1 VENKHILTLEQ
12 TETQV
17 VRKFPSTR
25 ERVGFT
31 LVELL
36 VVIAIIG
43 ILIALLLPAVQAAR
57 EAARRTQCANVEKQ
71 LGLSVLN
78 YESAKKQLPN
88 STRPGGSTTA
98 PRISG
103 FTLILPYLEEAQLY
117 QQYDFTLNWDGIS
130 GAGGANLSI
139 TKVTIPALLC
149 PSDPL
154 EPTRLDGDPQV
165 PDASGHSVWTPEVAV
180 TDYSPVIGVHPDLG
194 NQSGISPSG
203 RPLLNLVDQST
214 ISFDPPT
221 IAGAPAKPNN
231 SANSG
236 LLRKNATCKLKD
248 ALDGLSHTIM
258 YAETAG
264 RPTIFRNGSPD
275 PGDVMA
281 VHQNGG
287 GWARAATDVTLH
299 GSLND
304 GSQLNGPCPL
314 NCTNGENYPTYN
326 TAPYFSEGTSEIYSF
341 HPGGAHLLFG
351 DGSVHFISS
360 TIDIRQLARLIARA
374 DGQSISGVDF

>member
-1 VENKHILTLEQ
+1 
-12 TETQV
+12 
-17 VRKFPSTR
+17 VRKYLSSR
-25 ERVGFT
+25 NRVGFT

-71 LGLSVLN
+71 LGLAVLN
-78 YESAKKQLPN
+78 FESAKKQLPD

-103 FTLILPYLEEAQLY
+103 FTLILPYLEESALY
-117 QQYDFTLNWDGIS
+117 QQYDFTLNWDAIS

-139 TKVTIPALLC
+139 TKTPIPALIC

-154 EPTRLDGDPQV
+154 DPNRLDGDPQV
-165 PDASGHSVWTPEVAV
+165 PDASGHAAWTPEVAV

-194 NQSGISPSG
+194 DGVTVASPSG
-203 RPLLNLVDQST
+203 RPALNLVDEAT
-214 ISFDPPT
+214 ISWDAT
-221 IAGAPAKPNN
+221 NK
-231 SANSG
+231 SATSG
-236 LLRKNATCKLKD
+236 LMRKNAICKLKD
-248 ALDGLSHTIM
+248 ALDGLSKTIM

-264 RPTIFRNGSPD
+264 RPYIFQNGIQA
-275 PGDVMA
+275 PGDLST

-287 GWARAATDVTLH
+287 GWSRAATDVTLH

-314 NCTNGENYPTYN
+314 NCTNGENYPKYN
-326 TAPYFSEGTSEIYSF
+326 VAPYFSEGTSEIYSF

-351 DGSVHFISS
+351 DGSVHFISDK
-360 TIDIRQLARLIARA
+360 IDIRQLARLIARA
-374 DGQSISGVDF
+374 DGLSITGVDF

>member
-1 VENKHILTLEQ
+1 VK
-12 TETQV
+12 
-17 VRKFPSTR
+17 KFYSIR
-25 ERVGFT
+25 NRAGFT

-71 LGLSVLN
+71 LGLAVLN
-78 YESAKKQLPN
+78 YESAKKTLPD

-103 FTLILPYLEEAQLY
+103 FTLILPFLEESQLY
-117 QQYDFTLNWDGIS
+117 QQYDFTINWDAIS
-130 GAGGANLSI
+130 GAGGANLVV
-139 TKVTIPALLC
+139 TKTPIPALLC

-154 EPTRLDGDPQV
+154 DPNRLDGDPQV
-165 PDASGHSVWTPEVAV
+165 PDASGHTVWTPEVAV
-180 TDYSPVIGVHPDLG
+180 TDYSPVVGVHPDLG
-194 NQSGISPSG
+194 DGTTVTSPSG
-203 RPLLNLVDQST
+203 RPAQNLVDEST
-214 ISFDPPT
+214 ISWDAT
-221 IAGAPAKPNN
+221 NK

-236 LLRKNATCKLKD
+236 LMRKNATCRLKD

-258 YAETAG
+258 YAESAG
-264 RPTIFRNGSPD
+264 RPNIWRNGVQV
-275 PGDVMA
+275 PGDVMT

-299 GSLND
+299 GSLYD

-326 TAPYFSEGTSEIYSF
+326 VAPYFSEGTSEIYSF
-341 HPGGAHLLFG
+341 HVNGAHILLG
-351 DGSVHFISS
+351 DGSVHFLSDK
-360 TIDIRQLARLIARA
+360 IDIRQLARLIARA
-374 DGQSISGVDF
+374 DGLEITGVDY